1 MVIIVGGVL
10 SIPFTYWLMNDW
22 RKDFTYRI
30 DLSIDLFVLR
40 GIISIF
46 IVLIT
51 ITYHALK
58 VFIRDPVDMIGSE

>member
-10 SIPFTYWLMNDW
+10 SISFTYWLMNDW

-46 IVLIT
+46 IALIT
-51 ITYHALK
+51 ITFHALK
-58 VFIRDPVDMIGSE
+58 VSMMNPADTIRFE